1 MYNTYTKFIL
11 FFSLS
16 LFMCTSYPVQAQD
29 QLSSQNRKAL
39 RYYQKGNTAMGNRDF
54 VQAISYAE
62 RAIRIDERFTEAYIM
77 IAESYSFTRD
87 CEKSCV
93 YFEKAIASN
102 PDFSYKLYYFAANE
116 FMRCGNFEKAVSNFE
131 EYFRRFPSNISEIP
145 IVVRENYE
153 LCLYRLQLMDDS
165 LPINPINMGPRV
177 NSAYAEYLPSLTVDE
192 SKIVFTVRRKADD
205 LTVCLNCL
213 TEEDMYYSE
222 QVDGIWQD
230 RKPFELNTHYNEG
243 GQSISSDGKYLIF
256 TACERDE
263 GYGSCDL
270 YWSKRIGDA
279 WSKPRNFG
287 KPVNTQY
294 WESQPTFSADGKNI
308 IFVSNRP
315 GGLGGMDLWSTQMI
329 EEGVFSTPVNLGI
342 PVNTMKNEDYPF
354 LHPNG
359 KILYFSSE
367 GHKGMGGKDIFY
379 SELLPDN
386 TWSEPVNLGYPIN
399 TYADEMSLV
408 VNAKGDKAFYSS
420 DRAGG
425 YGKDDLYWFNLPETL
440 RPQSVTY
447 MKGRI
452 FDAKDNTPLEA
463 FFHVV
468 DLKTGNV
475 VVSSSSDVKT
485 GEFLI
490 CIPTS
495 SSYAL
500 HAQRR
505 NYLFYSENF
514 ELKDV
519 YTDIEPYVKDIFL
532 KRIELGESV
541 VLNNIFFDTD
551 KSDLKPE
558 SEIELKNILQL
569 LMDNPR
575 MRIEISG
582 HTDNIGSKEHN
593 LALSQARAKAVF
605 DYLVNKGIKA
615 NRMDYKGYGFSVPIA
630 SNESDEGRTQNR
642 RTEFKIIGF

>member
-1 MYNTYTKFIL
+1 
-11 FFSLS
+11 
-16 LFMCTSYPVQAQD
+16 
-29 QLSSQNRKAL
+29 
-39 RYYQKGNTAMGNRDF
+39 MGNRDF

-359 KILYFSSE
+359 KTLYFSSE

>member
-16 LFMCTSYPVQAQD
+16 LFMCTSYSVQAQD

-359 KILYFSSE
+359 KTLYFSSE

>member
-62 RAIRIDERFTEAYIM
+62 RAIRIDGRFTEAYIM

-359 KILYFSSE
+359 KTLYFSSE

>member
-1 MYNTYTKFIL
+1 
-11 FFSLS
+11 
-16 LFMCTSYPVQAQD
+16 VQAQD

-222 QVDGIWQD
+222 QVDGVWQD

-359 KILYFSSE
+359 KTLYFSSE

>member
-1 MYNTYTKFIL
+1 
-11 FFSLS
+11 
-16 LFMCTSYPVQAQD
+16 MCTSYPVQAQD

-359 KILYFSSE
+359 KTLYFSSE

>member
-1 MYNTYTKFIL
+1 
-11 FFSLS
+11 
-16 LFMCTSYPVQAQD
+16 
-29 QLSSQNRKAL
+29 
-39 RYYQKGNTAMGNRDF
+39 
-54 VQAISYAE
+54 
-62 RAIRIDERFTEAYIM
+62 
-77 IAESYSFTRD
+77 
-87 CEKSCV
+87 
-93 YFEKAIASN
+93 
-102 PDFSYKLYYFAANE
+102 
-116 FMRCGNFEKAVSNFE
+116 
-131 EYFRRFPSNISEIP
+131 
-145 IVVRENYE
+145 
-153 LCLYRLQLMDDS
+153 
-165 LPINPINMGPRV
+165 
-177 NSAYAEYLPSLTVDE
+177 
-192 SKIVFTVRRKADD
+192 
-205 LTVCLNCL
+205 
-213 TEEDMYYSE
+213 
-222 QVDGIWQD
+222 
-230 RKPFELNTHYNEG
+230 
-243 GQSISSDGKYLIF
+243 
-256 TACERDE
+256 
-263 GYGSCDL
+263 
-270 YWSKRIGDA
+270 
-279 WSKPRNFG
+279 
-287 KPVNTQY
+287 
-294 WESQPTFSADGKNI
+294 
-308 IFVSNRP
+308 
-315 GGLGGMDLWSTQMI
+315 
-329 EEGVFSTPVNLGI
+329 
-342 PVNTMKNEDYPF
+342 MKNEDYPF

-359 KILYFSSE
+359 KTLYFSSE

>member
-16 LFMCTSYPVQAQD
+16 LFMCTSYSVQAQD

-222 QVDGIWQD
+222 QVDGVWQD

-359 KILYFSSE
+359 KTLYFSSE

>member
-62 RAIRIDERFTEAYIM
+62 RAIRIDGRFTEAYIM

-263 GYGSCDL
+263 GYASCDL

-359 KILYFSSE
+359 KTLYFSSE

>member
-359 KILYFSSE
+359 KTLYFSSE

-551 KSDLKPE
+551 KSDLKP
-558 SEIELKNILQL
+558 
-569 LMDNPR
+569 
-575 MRIEISG
+575 
-582 HTDNIGSKEHN
+582 
-593 LALSQARAKAVF
+593 
-605 DYLVNKGIKA
+605 
-615 NRMDYKGYGFSVPIA
+615 
-630 SNESDEGRTQNR
+630 
-642 RTEFKIIGF
+642 

>member
-1 MYNTYTKFIL
+1 
-11 FFSLS
+11 
-16 LFMCTSYPVQAQD
+16 VQAQD

-359 KILYFSSE
+359 KTLYFSSE